1 MTHVFL
7 FLLDVDP
14 ADTPAP
20 VGDQAISSR
29 GDPEG
34 RRIDGH
40 RRTAAQ
46 HLDIQ
51 VTEQLDQSDRP
62 VRPTDRPTD
71 LFPLRTSSHLMNHAS
86 RFEAEREINKMKERK
101 RKNNERT
108 KKTERQRKERWRR
121 RTEGTY
127 PGTAL

>member
-1 MTHVFL
+1 MLDDDTPVGDQESDKEIGKKLEEERITLRGMTHVFL

-62 VRPTDRPTD
+62 TDRPISPSD
-71 LFPLRTSSHLMNHAS
+71 IFTSYQSCLELEDG
-86 RFEAEREINKMKERK
+86 RFEAER
-101 RKNNERT
+101 
-108 KKTERQRKERWRR
+108 
-121 RTEGTY
+121 
-127 PGTAL
+127 